1 MQIGLKTV
9 IGLLK
14 AKAPPTL
21 VGVVSCELVTIGL
34 YGLVNV
40 GLNGYN
46 ESEKGK
52 KKIIGLESKVKLL
65 EKEIIDLKAPS
76 DSTIG
81 SHLDD
86 SLNYVFF

>member
-52 KKIIGLESKVKLL
+52 KKS
-65 EKEIIDLKAPS
+65 
-76 DSTIG
+76 
-81 SHLDD
+81 
-86 SLNYVFF
+86 